1 MCFVHRVALESLR
14 LVLVVAVVVV
24 FVGAAG
30 TSASTTSSE
39 PMSDSGAFGDD
50 DDSVHEYNIELIVE
64 WGIGRGCAP
73 GRFCPSTAITRPE
86 MAAWLS
92 QASTR
97 LYGASPPVG
106 GSVQISGEPAPAGT
120 PVGGAKRADSGNLD
134 PGATLTRA
142 DAAEMLTA
150 IFAHLAVGSAPLGL
164 FSDALGAP
172 EATVLAMEGIYGAGV
187 TKGCAVE
194 PLRYC
199 PNQEITRAQAAS
211 LLARAVLGAN
221 PTVGL
226 VLNKSQTAQGYIL
239 LTADAAD
246 SADYAYLV
254 DHLGRIVHTWKLDRL
269 RRVNGYPKLLRNG
282 NLLIMDGTTVT
293 EITSAGDIVWSCY
306 AANFHHDF
314 LKLPNGNV
322 LLLVRGFKTRDE
334 AVAAGFHPDFIKS
347 DGLEYDFLLELKPT
361 GPDTCEVVWE
371 WSVWDHMIQD
381 HDPSKDN
388 YGIIAD
394 HPERIDINYPF
405 DQLNHNRRHDWLH
418 SNAIDYN
425 PSLDQIMLSVR
436 HYSELWIIDHNTTT
450 EETSGPKGDLLYR
463 WGNPQTYQ
471 AGDFEDQRLF
481 WQHNTHWVPPG
492 LPGEGNILI
501 FNNGAGEIGSE
512 RWYSSVDEITPPP
525 FDGDAYQKEP
535 NSAFGP
541 DEAAWTYT
549 AEERTELFYAPR
561 GSSAQRLP
569 NGNTLILDG
578 PQGII
583 FQVTQQGKT
592 VWEYINPVKNYTSE
606 LTYQGD
612 LPYEGKPRDFPRD
625 NSLFRV
631 EWYSLDHPGLQ
642 GIDLTPKGPIE
653 LYR

>member
-1 MCFVHRVALESLR
+1 MKELLVFSMHRVVHMPLK
-14 LVLVVAVVVV
+14 LVLVLAVLVV

-30 TSASTTSSE
+30 TSAGTTSSE
-39 PMSDSGAFGDD
+39 LASDSGTFGDD
-50 DDSVHEYNIELIVE
+50 DDSVHKYNIELIVE

-73 GRFCPSTAITRPE
+73 DRFCPSAAITRSE

-97 LYGASPPVG
+97 LYGTPPPVE
-106 GSVQISGEPAPAGT
+106 GSVQISGESAPAGT
-120 PVGGAKRADSGNLD
+120 PASGPGRVGSGNLD

-142 DAAEMLTA
+142 DAAEMLVA
-150 IFAHLAVGSAPLGL
+150 VFAHLAVGSAPLGL
-164 FSDALGAP
+164 FSDAPGAP
-172 EATVLAMEGIYGAGV
+172 EAAVLAIEGIYGAGV

-199 PNQEITRAQAAS
+199 PYQEITRAQAAS

-226 VLNKSQTAQGYIL
+226 ILNEPQTAQGYTL
-239 LTADAAD
+239 FTASATDNAD
-246 SADYAYLV
+246 NAYLI
-254 DHLGRIVHTWKLDRL
+254 DHLGRIVNTWKLDRL
-269 RRVNGYPKLLRNG
+269 SYVDWYPKLLRNG
-282 NLLIMDGTTVT
+282 NLLIVDRTIT
-293 EITSAGDIVWSCY
+293 EITSAGDIVWSCFV
-306 AANFHHDF
+306 ANVHHDF

-322 LLLVRGFKTRDE
+322 LVLVRGFKTHEE
-334 AVAAGFHPDFIKS
+334 AIAAGFRPDFIKP

-381 HDPSKDN
+381 NDPSKDN

-394 HPERIDINYPF
+394 HPERIDMNYPF
-405 DQLNHNRRHDWLH
+405 DRLNHNRRHDWLH

-425 PSLDQIMLSVR
+425 PALDQIMLSVR

-450 EETSGPKGDLLYR
+450 EEASGPKGDLLYR

-471 AGDFEDQRLF
+471 AGDIEDQRLF
-481 WQHNTHWVPPG
+481 WQHATHWVPPG

-501 FNNGAGEIGSE
+501 FNNGAGDTGFV
-512 RWYSSVDEITPPP
+512 RRYSSVDEITPPP
-525 FDGDAYQKEP
+525 FDGEAYQKEP
-535 NSAFGP
+535 DSAFGP
-541 DEAAWTYT
+541 NEATWTYT
-549 AEERTELFYAPR
+549 AEERTEFHAAR
-561 GSSAQRLP
+561 SSSAQRLP

-578 PQGII
+578 PQGTI
-583 FQVTQQGKT
+583 FQVTPQGET
-592 VWEYINPVKNYTSE
+592 VWKYINPIENYTSE
-606 LTYQGD
+606 LTYQGNHPHNNGM
-612 LPYEGKPRDFPRD
+612 L
-625 NSLFRV
+625 RV
-631 EWYSLDHPGLQ
+631 EWYPPDHPGLQ
-642 GIDLTPKGPIE
+642 GVDLTPKSPVE

>member
-30 TSASTTSSE
+30 TSASTTSSKLA
-39 PMSDSGAFGDD
+39 PDSGAFGDD

-73 GRFCPSTAITRPE
+73 GRFCPSTAITRSE

-97 LYGASPPVG
+97 LYGASPPVR
-106 GSVQISGEPAPAGT
+106 GSVQISGEPMSSGT
-120 PVGGAKRADSGNLD
+120 PVGEAKRAHSGNLD
-134 PGATLTRA
+134 PGATVTRA
-142 DAAEMLTA
+142 DAAEMLVA
-150 IFAHLAVGSAPLGL
+150 VFGHLAVGSAPLGL

-172 EATVLAMEGIYGAGV
+172 EAAVLAMEGIYGAGV

-199 PNQEITRAQAAS
+199 PNQKITRAQAAS
-211 LLARAVLGAN
+211 LLSRAVLGAN

-226 VLNKSQTAQGYIL
+226 ILNKPHTAQGYTL

-246 SADYAYLV
+246 SADYAYLI
-254 DHLGRIVHTWKLDRL
+254 DHLGRIVHTWRLDRL
-269 RRVNGYPKLLRNG
+269 RRVNWYPKLLRNG
-282 NLLIMDGTTVT
+282 NLLIMDRTIVT

-306 AANFHHDF
+306 AADFHHDF

-334 AVAAGFHPDFIKS
+334 AIAAGFHPDFIKP
-347 DGLEYDFLLELKPT
+347 DGLEYDFLLEIKPT

-405 DQLNHNRRHDWLH
+405 DQLDHNRRHDWLH

-450 EETSGPKGDLLYR
+450 EEASGPKGDLLYR

-481 WQHNTHWVPPG
+481 WQHNTHWIPPG

-501 FNNGAGEIGSE
+501 FNNGAGDTGFV

-541 DEAAWTYT
+541 DEATWTYT

-561 GSSAQRLP
+561 GASAQRLP

-578 PQGII
+578 PQGTI
-583 FQVTQQGKT
+583 FQVTPTGKT
-592 VWEYINPVKNYTSE
+592 VWEYINPIKNYTSE

-612 LPYEGKPRDFPRD
+612 LPYKGNPRDFPRD

-631 EWYSLDHPGLQ
+631 EWYPPDHPGLQ